1 MPVIDVEIVG
11 DVQTNAELGR
21 RLADALGD
29 ALESQP
35 GRTWVRVRHLP
46 RDNYAESGGPLDDTI
61 RQVFVTIME
70 RRRPHGDVLLR
81 RIDKVT
87 SVVADVIERDAHN
100 VHVFY
105 AEDGAGRVAFG
116 GSLVE

>member
-1 MPVIDVEIVG
+1 MPS
-11 DVQTNAELGR
+11 
-21 RLADALGD
+21 LAG
-29 ALESQP
+29 
-35 GRTWVRVRHLP
+35 GWRTRSVTHSNPNRVAR
-46 RDNYAESGGPLDDTI
+46 GCGCDTC
-61 RQVFVTIME
+61 RA
-70 RRRPHGDVLLR
+70 
-81 RIDKVT
+81 IDKVT